1 MNAGSEPAIPARK
14 PAGRT
19 LLRCYAYL
27 RPYWPRCLGGLAG
40 MLLADGVNL
49 LSPQLIRA
57 IVDRGI
63 VGNDLRLAA
72 WLAGGLVG
80 LALVRGVFTFV
91 QGRLIEQASQ
101 GVAFDLRNAIQDRLS
116 ALSFAFHDTAETG
129 QLLSRA
135 VQDVDRIRFL
145 TGRASFRL
153 LDSTVVAL
161 GTLATLLAMNPR
173 LALAAMGT
181 LPLLVLA
188 ALRFGTRQRSLSR
201 SIQEQLGVL
210 TSRIEQALRGIRIV
224 RAFAQEDAETAR
236 FERENGRWRELSD
249 RLALNGAVFAPLMIL
264 VANLGVVFTVW
275 YGGRLVMAGGLTLG
289 ELVAFSAYLGQ
300 LVAPVRL
307 LGMVAPAIA
316 VSVSSGERIFEILDA
331 RSEVTEA
338 PDAVPLADPRGSVE
352 FQDVSFAYF
361 NRFTVLHGVDFTVE
375 PGQVVAL
382 LGATGSG
389 KSTIVNLL
397 PRFYDATG
405 GRILVD
411 GRDVRTLTLASLRG
425 AIGIVLQETTLF
437 AATVRENILFGVDG
451 AGEEEL
457 VRAARRAQAHEFIS
471 RMPDGYDT
479 RVGERGAT
487 LSGGQKQR
495 IAIARALVKDPRIL
509 VLDDATSSVDAATER
524 EIQAALDEVMRGR
537 TTFVI
542 AHRLGTIRRADVIL
556 VLEGGRIVARG
567 THEDLLGMSPM
578 YAEVFARQVLGAG
591 EAGGA
596 AC

>member
-1 MNAGSEPAIPARK
+1 MSERVPG
-14 PAGRT
+14 GRT
-19 LLRCYAYL
+19 LLRCYSYL

-57 IVDRGI
+57 IFDRGI
-63 VGNDLRLAA
+63 SVGDLRLIAT
-72 WLAGGLVG
+72 LVGVLVG
-80 LALVRGVFTFV
+80 LALLRGIFTFL
-91 QGRLIEQASQ
+91 QGRWIEQASQ
-101 GVAFDLRNAIQDRLS
+101 GVAYDLRNVIQDRLS

-153 LDSTVVAL
+153 LDSSVFAL
-161 GTLATLLAMNPR
+161 ATLAMLLAMNVR
-173 LALAAMGT
+173 LALAAMGM
-181 LPLLVLA
+181 LPLLVLT
-188 ALRFGTRQRSLSR
+188 ALRFGSRQRGLSR
-201 SIQEQLGVL
+201 DIQEQLGVL
-210 TSRIEQALRGIRIV
+210 TSRIEQGLRGIRIV
-224 RAFAQEDAETAR
+224 RAFAQEEAEIDR
-236 FERENGRWRELSD
+236 FEAENGKWRTLSD
-249 RLALNGAVFAPLMIL
+249 SLALNGSVFAPLLIL

-275 YGGRLVMAGGLTLG
+275 YGGRLVMAGGLSLG

-300 LVAPVRL
+300 LVGPVRL
-307 LGMVAPAIA
+307 LGMIAPAIA

-338 PDAVPLADPRGSVE
+338 PDAAPLADPRGRVE
-352 FQDVSFAYF
+352 FENVSFAYF
-361 NRFTVLHGVDFTVE
+361 HRFTVLHDVSFTVE

-389 KSTIVNLL
+389 KSTIINLV
-397 PRFYDATG
+397 PRFYDVTG

-411 GRDVRTLTLASLRG
+411 GRDVRSLTLASLRG

-451 AGEEEL
+451 AGEDDL
-457 VRAARRAQAHEFIS
+457 VRAARRAQAHDFIV

-509 VLDDATSSVDAATER
+509 ILDDATSSVDAVTER
-524 EIQAALDEVMRGR
+524 EIQTALDELMRDR

-556 VLEGGRIVARG
+556 VLEAGRIVARG

-578 YAEVFARQVLGAG
+578 YAEVFARQALGAG
-591 EAGGA
+591 SGDGQPGPGGA